1 MVTFFSILPL
11 NSFFSRENVKNE
23 LRGRIDENVTNY
35 FVKNMYKETSFD
47 QAFLCGPE
55 EMIHEVSKTLENN
68 KITKAFYG
76 RIPIEKATSFL
87 FYRKE
92 GKTKKLIHALKY
104 KGNQEVGNFIGDWFG
119 GILKDSSEFK
129 DIDCIIP
136 VPLHPKKQRKRGYN
150 QLTTFGLRLSEHL
163 TKPYLED
170 VLIRTSASKTQT
182 FKQRFE
188 RFSNNSTKFS
198 VPDPSIIKNKHI
210 LLVDDV
216 ITTGATLESCCK
228 ELLNSESIKI
238 SIVTMAY
245 TE

>member
-1 MVTFFSILPL
+1 MKYLFNILHLFFPKICITCDTQLLISEKTICTQCRHDLPIVCYKKFKD
-11 NSFFSRENVKNE
+11 NKIKN
-23 LRGRIDENVTNY
+23 
-35 FVKNMYKETSFD
+35 
-47 QAFLCGPE
+47 AFL
-55 EMIHEVSKTLENN
+55 
-68 KITKAFYG
+68 G

-104 KGNQEVGNFIGDWFG
+104 KGNQEIGVFIGDWFG
-119 GILKDSSEFK
+119 NILKKSNEFK

-136 VPLHPKKQRKRGYN
+136 VPLHPKKLKKRGYN
-150 QLTTFGLRLSEHL
+150 QLTTFGLKLAEHL
-163 TKPYLED
+163 EKPYLEN

-188 RFSNNSTKFS
+188 RFNNTSTKFS
-198 VPDPSIIKNKHI
+198 VPNLATLKNKHI
-210 LLVDDV
+210 LLIDDV

-228 ELLNSESIKI
+228 ELLKSKNSKI
-238 SIVTMAY
+238 SIITMAY

>member
-1 MVTFFSILPL
+1 MNFSQDVLHLFFPKICITCDIKLLQPEKIICTLCRHDLP
-11 NSFFSRENVKNE
+11 
-23 LRGRIDENVTNY
+23 IICYTNY
-35 FVKNMYKETSFD
+35 
-47 QAFLCGPE
+47 
-55 EMIHEVSKTLENN
+55 ENN